1 MPIAICDEE
10 AVLRLKELSAWAFTC
25 VQMEMEMDN
34 FFRCVDENR
43 HAKVHAFLSRTEFNR
58 LKVSGYPNIK
68 ICLIG

>member
-34 FFRCVDENR
+34 LFRCVDENR
-43 HAKVHAFLSRTEFNR
+43 HAKVHPFLSRTGFNR
-58 LKVSGYPNIK
+58 LKVSGYPNR
-68 ICLIG
+68 LRYA